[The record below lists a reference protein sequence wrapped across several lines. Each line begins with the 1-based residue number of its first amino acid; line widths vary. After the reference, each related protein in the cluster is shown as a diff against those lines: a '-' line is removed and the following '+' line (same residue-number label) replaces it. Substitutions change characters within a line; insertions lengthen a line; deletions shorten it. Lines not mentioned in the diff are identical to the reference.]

1 MIEAEGLGARVGEF
15 ELRDVSFVVPA
26 GKYGV
31 VIGAAG
37 SGKTTLLETIAGI
50 IPVKGGVLRLG
61 GKDMRGVPAEH
72 RNAGIVYQHGY
83 LFPHLSVQENVRY
96 GALDVAFSDGM
107 AARIGASELYSREVR
122 GLSGGER
129 QLVAIARALAPRPGV
144 LLLDEPFSALDPRRR
159 TLVRREVRAI
169 ARELGITVLQVTHD
183 FTEAGL
189 LGDVAILIDQGR
201 VLQSGPPERLF
212 REPASPYIAE
222 FLGAENVYAGEVR
235 YLGDAAPD
243 WVDGATEL
251 LARGHRAIEFRT
263 GGLTLYTVGDAPAG
277 EGHAVIRAEEVL
289 ISAAPQESSARNQF
303 RGVVSE
309 VATTG
314 ALTRVTVE
322 IGGDGGASGA
332 RGGTSVPIVAALT
345 TRSAQELVLR
355 EGSEVWASFKAMAV
369 YLC

>member
-1 MIEAEGLGARVGEF
+1 MIEVEGLAARVGDF
-15 ELRDVSFVVPA
+15 ELRDVSFVVPS

-50 IPVKGGVLRLG
+50 IPLRGGTLRLG
-61 GKDMRGVPAEH
+61 GRDMAGVRAEH
-72 RNAGIVYQHGY
+72 RNAGIVYQHGF

-96 GALDVAFSDGM
+96 GATDVAFADGM
-107 AARIGASELYSREVR
+107 AKRIGASELYARQVR

-129 QLVAIARALAPRPGV
+129 QLVAIARALAPSPEV

-159 TLVRREVRAI
+159 TTVRREVRAI
-169 ARELGITVLQVTHD
+169 ARDLGITVLQVTHD

-189 LGDVAILIDQGR
+189 LGDVAILIDGGR

-222 FLGAENVYAGEVR
+222 FLGAENVFAGEVR
-235 YLGDAAPD
+235 YLDDVAPD
-243 WVDGATEL
+243 WLEGAADL

-263 GGLTLYTVGDAPAG
+263 GGLALYTVGDAPAG
-277 EGHAVIRAEEVL
+277 AGHAVIRAEEVL
-289 ISAAPQESSARNQF
+289 ISAEAQSSSARNQF

-322 IGGDGGASGA
+322 IRGDGGAAG
-332 RGGTSVPIVAALT
+332 VPIVAALT

-355 EGSEVWASFKAMAV
+355 EGSDVWASFKAMAV
-369 YLC
+369 HLC

>member
-1 MIEAEGLGARVGEF
+1 VIEAEGIAARVGDF
-15 ELRDVSFVVPA
+15 ELRDVSFVVPE

-50 IPVKGGVLRLG
+50 IPLTGGSLRLG
-61 GKDMRGVPAEH
+61 GRDMDGVPAEQ

-83 LFPHLSVQENVRY
+83 LFPHLSVAENVRY
-96 GALDVAFSDGM
+96 GAADVALADAM
-107 AARIGASELYSREVR
+107 AERVGASELYARPVR

-129 QLVAIARALAPRPGV
+129 QLVAIARALAPRPKI

-159 TLVRREVRAI
+159 TMVRREVRSV
-169 ARELGITVLQVTHD
+169 ARELGVTVLQVTHD

-222 FLGAENVYAGEVR
+222 FLGAENVFAGEVR
-235 YLGDAAPD
+235 RLAEASPD

-251 LARGHRAIEFRT
+251 LARGHRAIEFRM
-263 GGLTLYTVGDAPAG
+263 GGLALYTVGDAPEG
-277 EGHAVIRAEEVL
+277 PGHAVIRAEEVL
-289 ISAAPQESSARNQF
+289 ISTEAQSSSARNQF
-303 RGVVSE
+303 RGVVAE

-314 ALTRVTVE
+314 ALTRVTV
-322 IGGDGGASGA
+322 DVAGGASL
-332 RGGTSVPIVAALT
+332 VAALT

-369 YLC
+369 HLC